1 MDTSHDKPKETTGV
15 DQEQNDV
22 YLVPILFY

>member
-1 MDTSHDKPKETTGV
+1 MDMLYDKSKEQNTAE
-15 DQEQNDV
+15 QEQIDI